1 MALGLSNLTVSG
13 KAAAGAVVGTLS
25 LLNASGAAMQ
35 ANFLLDDDCAGFF
48 GVSGSNLVTM
58 NASLPPGNYSV
69 SVSGVG
75 TKTYCAADGNFT
87 ITVTPSL
94 SGSEVPVEQGNWART
109 GSRPRIRAT
118 VIRWLRFPDDLAP
131 LKCYR

>member
-1 MALGLSNLTVSG
+1 MILLFTLDSSLESLMALGLSNLTVSN

-75 TKTYCAADGNFT
+75 TKTYWAADGNFT
-87 ITVTPSL
+87 ITVTPS
-94 SGSEVPVEQGNWART
+94 
-109 GSRPRIRAT
+109 
-118 VIRWLRFPDDLAP
+118 
-131 LKCYR
+131 

>member
-25 LLNASGAAMQ
+25 LAECLRRSDASQ
-35 ANFLLDDDCAGFF
+35 FLLDDDCAGFF
-48 GVSGSNLVTM
+48 GISGSNLITM

-75 TKTYCAADGNFT
+75 TKTYWAADGNFT
-87 ITVTPSL
+87 ITVTS
-94 SGSEVPVEQGNWART
+94 S
-109 GSRPRIRAT
+109 
-118 VIRWLRFPDDLAP
+118 
-131 LKCYR
+131 